1 VTVAWPRQV
10 FEMKRQAVQ
19 GWDAQ
24 APRALV
30 AAHERGIS

>member
-1 VTVAWPRQV
+1 V
-10 FEMKRQAVQ
+10 FESKRQAVQ

-24 APRALV
+24 APRTLV

>member
-1 VTVAWPRQV
+1 
-10 FEMKRQAVQ
+10 MKRQAVQ